1 MSPFHS
7 PKRTFT
13 RHLLRC
19 VPLCLALC
27 LLAGCLLDTSL
38 DAKGGG
44 TMTIKYR
51 LTNEVQLESAKKRLE
66 SPRVKLVSAEVAPDK
81 WATFQIQFD
90 DVKALS
96 TVEFFKNATFALAE
110 DGMVRKLEAKFT
122 NKNPSE
128 LPDEMVAYLGKD
140 MTFVLH
146 LPGKVVDSNATE
158 TAGNTVTWRYE
169 LKKFT
174 AMPVVEMRV
183 TYELAQP
190 AGTPASAP
198 STPAPSKP
206 AQ

>member
-1 MSPFHS
+1 
-7 PKRTFT
+7 
-13 RHLLRC
+13 
-19 VPLCLALC
+19 
-27 LLAGCLLDTSL
+27 
-38 DAKGGG
+38 
-44 TMTIKYR
+44 MTIKYR

-146 LPGKVVDSNATE
+146 LPGKGRRLQRHRDGGEHGHLALRAQEVHRHARGRDARHVRA
-158 TAGNTVTWRYE
+158 R
-169 LKKFT
+169 
-174 AMPVVEMRV
+174 
-183 TYELAQP
+183 AQP

-198 STPAPSKP
+198 EHARSVEARSVTAERRMPARRRGMGISV
-206 AQ
+206 